1 MSIDEVEA
9 LLIRKVLRRCDGNI
23 SKAAEA
29 LGPEPRRALSPHREI
44 WALRGRRAAVS
55 SAIRR
60 AWRFC
65 LLLSLPA
72 LIFVGIFLYQQ
83 QISFAPA
90 ILLIVCLLLYL
101 LLVAAALIEGMV
113 RPLQTL
119 SNVVASLREGDYS
132 FRARGAGSEDAL
144 GELATEINAL
154 ADLLQKQRVR
164 SLEATALLARIL
176 EVMHTPL
183 FAFDRHDR
191 LQLASNSG
199 AQLLGR
205 PLARCYNQSA
215 RELGLQELLAAPDQT
230 THSFGAKPTRWLLRK
245 AAFRQDGAP
254 HTLLLLAD
262 VSLPLQEE
270 EQMAWKRLIRVLGH
284 ELSNSL
290 APIKSIAG
298 SLLERVDSLP
308 GDEATLRDFRRGLG
322 VVESRADA
330 LHRFVQSYRKLAQ
343 LPPPQLRPVP
353 LGPLLERV
361 VHLEQRLAVQLEP
374 GPPVV
379 LNADPISWS
388 RCSSTCWP
396 MPWTLRWP
404 MARSGARV
412 SWRVAGAAALVSI
425 EDRGLGIANA
435 ENLFVPF
442 YTTKP
447 AGSGVGLA
455 LAQQIARAH
464 GGEISLL
471 NREDGPGA
479 RATVRL
485 PAAGAE

>member
-1 MSIDEVEA
+1 MGYE
-9 LLIRKVLRRCDGNI
+9 RHMRRH
-23 SKAAEA
+23 
-29 LGPEPRRALSPHREI
+29 RRS
-44 WALRGRRAAVS
+44 AV
-55 SAIRR
+55 RR
-60 AWRFC
+60 AWLYC

-72 LIFVGIFLYQQ
+72 LLAAAILGYTQKIGL
-83 QISFAPA
+83 APA
-90 ILLIVCLLLYL
+90 LLAAFCLLLYL
-101 LLVAAALIEGMV
+101 LLIAAALIESLV

-119 SNVVASLREGDYS
+119 SNVVSSLREGDYS
-132 FRARGAGSEDAL
+132 FRARGAGAADAL
-144 GELATEINAL
+144 GELAAEINAL

-176 EVMHTPL
+176 EVMHAPL
-183 FAFDRHDR
+183 FAFDREDL
-191 LQLASNSG
+191 LQLVNNAG
-199 AQLLGR
+199 VQLLGR
-205 PLARCYNQSA
+205 THSRCFGYTA
-215 RELGLQELLAAPDQT
+215 RELGLEDLLAAPDQSI
-230 THSFGAKPTRWLLRK
+230 HSFGSKPTRWLLRK
-245 AAFRQDGAP
+245 ALFRQDGAP

-298 SLLERVDSLP
+298 SLLARVENMT
-308 GDEATLRDFRRGLG
+308 GEEATLHDFRRGLG

-330 LHRFVQSYRKLAQ
+330 LHRFVQSYRLLAQ
-343 LPPPQLRPVP
+343 LPPPRLRPVP

-361 VHLEQRLAVQLEP
+361 VLLEQRLEVRLDPGPATMLHADPDQLEQMFINLLANAVDASLTN
-374 GPPVV
+374 GAQPVH
-379 LNADPISWS
+379 A
-388 RCSSTCWP
+388 
-396 MPWTLRWP
+396 
-404 MARSGARV
+404 
-412 SWRVAGAAALVSI
+412 SWRIAESSVLVAI

-464 GGEISLL
+464 GGEIRLV
-471 NREDGPGA
+471 NREDGEGA
-479 RATVRL
+479 RALVRL
-485 PAAGAE
+485 PIAQIERG

>member
-1 MSIDEVEA
+1 MGYERET
-9 LLIRKVLRRCDGNI
+9 RR
-23 SKAAEA
+23 
-29 LGPEPRRALSPHREI
+29 RRR
-44 WALRGRRAAVS
+44 

-60 AWRFC
+60 AWMHC

-72 LIFVGIFLYQQ
+72 LVFAVLLLYWQQ
-83 QISFAPA
+83 VSLAPA
-90 ILLIVCLLLYL
+90 LLLGGCLLLYL
-101 LLVAAALIEGMV
+101 ALMAGALIEGIV

-132 FRARGAGSEDAL
+132 FRARGAGSQDAL
-144 GELATEINAL
+144 GELASEVNAL

-176 EVMHTPL
+176 EVMSAPL
-183 FAFDRHDR
+183 FAFDRNDR
-191 LQLASNSG
+191 LQLANHAG
-199 AQLLGR
+199 AELLGL
-205 PLARCYNQSA
+205 PYARCFGRGA

-230 THSFGAKPTRWLLRK
+230 IHSFPANQKSPASPSRWLLRK

-254 HTLLLLAD
+254 HTLLLLSD

-270 EQMAWKRLIRVLGH
+270 EQRSWKRLIRVLGH

-298 SLLERVDSLP
+298 SLLARAETME
-308 GDEATLRDFRRGLG
+308 GDEAVVRDFRRGLG
-322 VVESRADA
+322 VIESRADA
-330 LHRFVQSYRKLAQ
+330 LHRFVQSYRQLAQ
-343 LPPPQLRPVP
+343 LPPPQLKPVP
-353 LGPLLERV
+353 LAALLERV
-361 VHLEQRLAVQLEP
+361 AHLEQRLPVHLDP

-379 LNADPISWS
+379 LHADPDQLEQMFIN
-388 RCSSTCWP
+388 
-396 MPWTLRWP
+396 LL
-404 MARSGARV
+404 ANAV
-412 SWRVAGAAALVSI
+412 DAALANGAQPVHATWQLAGSSASVVI

-447 AGSGVGLA
+447 TGSGVGLA

-464 GGEISLL
+464 GGEIRLL
-471 NREDGPGA
+471 NRDDGDGA
-479 RATVRL
+479 RAIVRL
-485 PAAGAE
+485 PVAQS